1 MELLG
6 DVGHVECRFFPFG
19 DCVCVGE
26 VMLVMWNLTSFCLEI
41 VLVSVQDRCV
51 VCARRTIGL

>member
-6 DVGHVECRFFPFG
+6 DVGHGESCFSVFG
-19 DCVCVGE
+19 V
-26 VMLVMWNLTSFCLEI
+26 

-51 VCARRTIGL
+51 VCTKSMIGLEIILDEADGTPR